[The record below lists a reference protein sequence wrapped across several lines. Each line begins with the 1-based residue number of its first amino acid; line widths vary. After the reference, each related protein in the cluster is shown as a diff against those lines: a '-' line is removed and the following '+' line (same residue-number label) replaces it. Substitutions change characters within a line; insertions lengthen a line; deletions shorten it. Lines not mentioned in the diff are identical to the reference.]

1 MKDEADFTFA
11 QLIYTNVR
19 STVLDYLV
27 PITADIDGMVINK
40 HGLEELSWLTFFKP
54 LTNQVWILLLLNAF
68 FILCAMR
75 LLQWVYF
82 ASTSTYVA
90 KMLSFQKLTDLIGDF
105 WMVGMSYFGRPATD
119 KQRINTSSAISVL
132 FLVVF
137 FVGNLVFMSY
147 KSSLTAEL
155 AVKRD
160 KIPFNSL
167 EELFQSD
174 YR

>member
-1 MKDEADFTFA
+1 MKDEADFILA
-11 QLIYTNVR
+11 QLIYDNVR

-27 PITADIDGMVINK
+27 PITTDVDGMVINK
-40 HGLEELSWLTFFKP
+40 HGLEEISWLTFFKP
-54 LTNQVWILLLLNAF
+54 LTNQVWTLLLLNAF
-68 FILCAMR
+68 FILCVMR
-75 LLQWVYF
+75 LLEWGYYT
-82 ASTSTYVA
+82 STPTYVA
-90 KMLSFQKLTDLIGDF
+90 KMLSFKKLMDLIGDF
-105 WMVGMSYFGRPATD
+105 WMVGTSYFGRPAND

-137 FVGNLVFMSY
+137 FIGNIVFMSY

-167 EELFQSD
+167 EELFQSE